1 MKSKL
6 INKLKTLG
14 FAGFLALNGC
24 ISAPQQLS
32 FEEQYGRQLGIEIND
47 IYLFLKYDRDFD
59 GFEDLRLIYE
69 MGGVNGRTFYL
80 ELIQRWDDV
89 NRNRVFEDE
98 EITILTE
105 SKDQPILE
113 KDNPIF
119 ENLIKY

>member
-24 ISAPQQLS
+24 VSAPQQLS
-32 FEEQYGRQLGIEIND
+32 FKEQYGERLIMQKDKNYLLLG
-47 IYLFLKYDRDFD
+47 YDRDND
-59 GFEDLRLIYE
+59 SIEDLRLFYE
-69 MGGVNGRTFYL
+69 IVGSNKGINSF
-80 ELIQRWDDV
+80 ELREIWDDV
-89 NRNRVFEDE
+89 NRNGVFEDE

-105 SKDQPILE
+105 SKYQPILE